1 MIDTVPTTTPLTT
14 DRTTDLTSRQRL
26 VLRVFTAVAV
36 LEAFTWVGLLTG
48 MYFKY
53 VPDAASATEV
63 GVKVFGPVHGAVFVA
78 YLVMA
83 VLAWRTLRWSFST
96 LVVAVVCSV
105 PPLFT
110 VLFEVWAARTGRL
123 TPSSSR
129 ERVLV

>member
-1 MIDTVPTTTPLTT
+1 MIDDVPTAN
-14 DRTTDLTSRQRL
+14 DLTSRQRL

-36 LEAFTWVGLLTG
+36 VEAFTWVGLLTG

-63 GVKVFGPVHGAVFVA
+63 GVKVFGPIHGAVFVA

-83 VLAWRTLRWSFST
+83 VVAWRVLRWHWAT
-96 LVVAVVCSV
+96 GLLALACSV

-110 VLFEVWAARTGRL
+110 VVFEVWAARTGRL
-123 TPSSSR
+123 TPTRGRVR
-129 ERVLV
+129 ETLAV